1 MGWVVEVEDKLEGEA
16 DAQIATRNPRDLR
29 ELPRRRVAEDVGA
42 VGSLEQ
48 DHTVARGEQKA
59 GAHAVDF
66 PKAANEALSA
76 ACPAVGG
83 GGGGDGEQ
91 V

>member
-1 MGWVVEVEDKLEGEA
+1 VEVEDKLEGEA
-16 DAQIATRNPRDLR
+16 DAQIATRDLR

-59 GAHAVDF
+59 
-66 PKAANEALSA
+66 ANEALSA

-83 GGGGDGEQ
+83 GGGASLEPWWLVRHGY
-91 V
+91 